1 MLLCALLILCAY
13 VQDLEQMGLRS
24 SSARQH
30 IMDAIKARQE
40 EIIQQRDASQEA
52 RKERLEKQMSK
63 RKQGGCCSSPGR

>member
-1 MLLCALLILCAY
+1 
-13 VQDLEQMGLRS
+13 MGLRS

-40 EIIQQRDASQEA
+40 EVIQQRDASQEA